1 MGRQRKVHLVGALF
15 YVLNALYCR
24 LDQLLKPL
32 SGKRMEPNDE
42 IFIVLEPLEVGD
54 QVLGDDDLGGGV
66 RGGVLA
72 LWQQG
77 PQAWYRGQP
86 VL

>member
-1 MGRQRKVHLVGALF
+1 
-15 YVLNALYCR
+15 
-24 LDQLLKPL
+24 
-32 SGKRMEPNDE
+32 MEPNDE
-42 IFIVLEPLEVGD
+42 ILIDLESLEVGD